1 MALTT
6 VSTQVTLNNVLQQIT
21 VVDTTD
27 YAGQGVLLDGSQVV
41 EGFLT
46 ITVVSA
52 TGTTTVY
59 SNPTNSGTPDINPVS
74 SLNNVIPITL
84 PQDTDGNIL
93 NGTYT
98 ITYSVVVDDSAA
110 VIGSQSF
117 SYDMALP
124 EVCLTRTINCASS
137 IITSYDET
145 EYGTYA
151 SVISRVHTLYPP
163 PSSPLS
169 NTVGTEA
176 ILTAGPNIY
185 DKTWTQ
191 GIASTVTYVFPSGLQ
206 AVLLIQGTHE
216 FSVVCDLGISKLIC
230 CIDKLY
236 TRMLNLECKNTTE
249 AKLFRQETF
258 QPTLDA
264 IVAYEAAVTSGAS
277 DLADKY
283 YARIIEMSGCGE
295 ECGCSDDSPQQV
307 VPAVGNGTTTIVTS
321 PDGSIAVVP
330 VVVGTTVTYQIQVSA
345 ALQQII
351 NNIYNVTI
359 TTGTPSS
366 LTITQYGTYPNRNYQ
381 IDYSGNSSAVN
392 HQSSRIVIDMTNDG
406 IDYLSLAV
414 TSQINTGALIGNF
427 AAQTYLLGQS
437 TPNVASD
444 WAIIRIAGVLATPT
458 DALNITAQI
467 NKTNTT
473 LQYTNLNNL
482 DCRVLFVD
490 NTTGVITLM
499 LYNPLTGSPYRLQD
513 IFVGTFDLIHISFNV
528 FA

>member
-27 YAGQGVLLDGSQVV
+27 YAAQGVLLDGSVTV
-41 EGFLT
+41 EGFLV
-46 ITVVSA
+46 ITVASA

-59 SNPTNSGTPDINPVS
+59 SNGVGNPPDIDAVS
-74 SLNNVIPITL
+74 SLNNIIPITL

-98 ITYSVVVDDSAA
+98 ITYSVVVDGGDP
-110 VIGSQSF
+110 VVGVQSF
-117 SYDMALP
+117 AYDMALP
-124 EVCLTRTINCASS
+124 VVCLTRTINCGSS

-169 NTVGTEA
+169 NTVGTQA
-176 ILTAGPNIY
+176 ILTVGPNIY

-206 AVLLIQGTHE
+206 AVLLVQGTHE
-216 FSVVCDLGISKLIC
+216 FQVVCDQGINKLIC

-264 IVAYEAAVTSGAS
+264 IVAYEAAVSSGAS

-283 YARIIEMSGCGE
+283 YTRIIEMSGCGE
-295 ECGCSDDSPQQV
+295 ECGCSDDSPQQI
-307 VPAVGNGTTTIVTS
+307 VPVQGSGTTTIVTS

-330 VVVGTTVTYQIQVSA
+330 VVVGSTTTYQIQVSA

-351 NNIYNVTI
+351 NNIYNVTV

-366 LTITQYGTYPNRNYQ
+366 LTITQSGTYPNRNYQ
-381 IDYSGNSSAVN
+381 IDFSGSASAVN
-392 HQSSRIVIDMTNDG
+392 HQSSRLVIDMTNDG
-406 IDYLSLAV
+406 INYLSLGV

-437 TPNVASD
+437 TPNIATDLAV
-444 WAIIRIAGVLATPT
+444 IRIAGVLATPT
-458 DALNITAQI
+458 DALNITAQM
-467 NKTNTT
+467 NKTNGS

-482 DCRVLFVD
+482 DCRILHVD
-490 NTTGVITLM
+490 NTTGVITLI

-513 IFVGTFDLIHISFNV
+513 LLVGTFDLIHISFNV